1 MKLTPYL
8 QWQKLEHPVLTA
20 RQTELWVRYV
30 SGHNP
35 DISGNKLLKL
45 KYQLELALQQKYQGL
60 LTFGGAFSNHLVA
73 TAAAAAEN
81 NLKSVGI
88 VRGEDADPNNP
99 TLALCQSYGMQ
110 LISVSRA
117 YYQQR
122 HQPDTV
128 QQLQAQYPG
137 YLLIPEGGTCEAA
150 VRGISELDMC
160 TTPAGPA
167 SLLICAVGSGG
178 TIAGL
183 IHGAQNTA
191 VLGIAVV
198 KDQSLPDK
206 IRQFLPADRT
216 WPEWRLVQALHQPR
230 YGRFDQKLWQ
240 FCQSFADQGLQLEPV
255 YTGKALY
262 SLFELIKSGDIP
274 TGSRLS
280 FFHTGGLQALKG
292 LAYKGLIPPLNSVKT
307 DFNPTVDSEQ

>member
-1 MKLTPYL
+1 MKLTSYL
-8 QWQKLEHPVLTA
+8 QWKKLQHPVLTGH
-20 RQTELWVRYV
+20 QTELWLRYAP
-30 SGHNP
+30 SDNP

-81 NLKSVGI
+81 NLKSIGI
-88 VRGEDADPNNP
+88 VRGEDADLNNP

-110 LISVSRA
+110 LIRVSRA
-117 YYQQR
+117 DYQSR
-122 HQPDTV
+122 HLPETI
-128 QQLQAQYPG
+128 QQLSAQFPA
-137 YLLIPEGGTCEAA
+137 YLHIPEGGTCEAA
-150 VRGISELDMC
+150 VRGVSELDMC
-160 TTPAGPA
+160 NTPNGPA

-183 IHGAQNTA
+183 IHGAESTA

-198 KDQSLPDK
+198 KDLSLPEK
-206 IRQFLPADRT
+206 IKQFLPLDRS
-216 WPEWRLVQALHQPR
+216 WPEWQLIQALHQPR
-230 YGRFDQKLWQ
+230 YGRFDQELWR
-240 FCQSFADQGLQLEPV
+240 FCQSFADQEVWLEPI

-262 SLFELIKSGDIP
+262 SVFELIKSGVIP
-274 TGSRLS
+274 KGSRLS

-292 LAYKGLIPPLNSVKT
+292 LAYRGLI
-307 DFNPTVDSEQ
+307 NPITDSEQ

>member
-1 MKLTPYL
+1 MKLTSYL
-8 QWQKLEHPVLTA
+8 QWQNIQHPVLTEH
-20 RQTELWVRYV
+20 QTELWLRYV
-30 SGHNP
+30 PSSNP

-45 KYQLELALQQKYQGL
+45 KYQLEQALQQKYQGL

-88 VRGEDADPNNP
+88 VRGEEADINNP
-99 TLALCQSYGMQ
+99 TLAICQSYGMR
-110 LISVSRA
+110 LIPVSRA
-117 YYQQR
+117 YYQSRYLQE
-122 HQPDTV
+122 TL
-128 QQLQAQYPG
+128 QQLKGQFPD
-137 YLLIPEGGTCEAA
+137 YLHIPEGGTCEAA
-150 VRGISELDMC
+150 VRGVSELDMRN
-160 TTPAGPA
+160 TPAGPA

-178 TIAGL
+178 TVAGV
-183 IHGAQNTA
+183 IHGAETTA

-206 IRQFLPADRT
+206 IKQLLPSERH

-230 YGRFDQKLWQ
+230 YGRFDQELWQ
-240 FCQSFADQGLQLEPV
+240 FCQSFAHQGLQLEPI

-262 SLFELIKSGDIP
+262 SVFELIKRGEIP
-274 TGSRLS
+274 PGSRLS

-292 LAYKGLIPPLNSVKT
+292 LAYRGLIS
-307 DFNPTVDSEQ
+307 PTADSEQ

>member
-8 QWQKLEHPVLTA
+8 QWQKLQHPVLA
-20 RQTELWVRYV
+20 AHQTELWIRHV
-30 SGHNP
+30 SGNNP

-60 LTFGGAFSNHLVA
+60 LTFGGAFSNHLLA
-73 TAAAAAEN
+73 TAATAAEN

-88 VRGEDADPNNP
+88 VRGEEADINNP

-110 LISVSRA
+110 LVAVSRA
-117 YYQQR
+117 YYQGR
-122 HQPDTV
+122 HLPETI
-128 QQLQAQYPG
+128 QQLSEQFPG
-137 YLLIPEGGTCEAA
+137 YLHVPEGGTCEAA
-150 VRGISELDMC
+150 VRGVSELEMC
-160 TTPAGPA
+160 ATPTGPA

-178 TIAGL
+178 TMAGL
-183 IHGAQNTA
+183 IHGSDSTA

-198 KDQSLPDK
+198 KDLSLPAK
-206 IRQFLPADRT
+206 IKQFLPESRD
-216 WPEWRLVQALHQPR
+216 WPEWRLVQALHQPG

-240 FCQSFADQGLQLEPV
+240 FCQSFAQQGLQLEPI

-262 SLFELIKSGDIP
+262 SVFELIKGGEIP
-274 TGSRLS
+274 EGSRLS

-292 LAYKGLIPPLNSVKT
+292 MAYRGLIPT
-307 DFNPTVDSEQ
+307 TDSE

>member
-1 MKLTPYL
+1 MKITSYL
-8 QWQKLEHPVLTA
+8 QWKKLQHPVLTEH
-20 RQTELWVRYV
+20 QTELWLRYAP
-30 SGHNP
+30 SENP

-81 NLKSVGI
+81 NLKSIGI
-88 VRGEDADPNNP
+88 VRGEDADLNNP

-110 LISVSRA
+110 LIRVSRA
-117 YYQQR
+117 DYQSR
-122 HQPDTV
+122 HLPETI
-128 QQLQAQYPG
+128 QQLSAQFPA
-137 YLLIPEGGTCEAA
+137 YLHIPEGGTCEAA
-150 VRGISELDMC
+150 VRGVSELDMC
-160 TTPAGPA
+160 NTPNGPA

-183 IHGAQNTA
+183 IHGAESTA

-198 KDQSLPDK
+198 KDLSLPEK
-206 IRQFLPADRT
+206 IKQFLPADRL
-216 WPEWRLVQALHQPR
+216 WPEWQLIQALHQPR
-230 YGRFDQKLWQ
+230 YGRFDQELWQ
-240 FCQSFADQGLQLEPV
+240 FCQSFTEQEVQFEPI

-262 SLFELIKSGDIP
+262 SVFELIKSGVIP
-274 TGSRLS
+274 KGSRLS

-292 LAYKGLIPPLNSVKT
+292 LAYRGLI
-307 DFNPTVDSEQ
+307 NPTTDSEQ

>member
-1 MKLTPYL
+1 MKLSPYL
-8 QWQKLEHPVLTA
+8 QWQKLQHPVLSA
-20 RQTELWVRYV
+20 HQTELWVRYV
-30 SGHNP
+30 AGQNP

-110 LISVSRA
+110 LVPVSRA

-128 QQLQAQYPG
+128 QQLLTQYPC
-137 YLLIPEGGTCEAA
+137 YLHIPEGGTCEAA

-167 SLLICAVGSGG
+167 SLLVCAVGSGG
-178 TIAGL
+178 TVAGL

-206 IRQFLPADRT
+206 IRQFLPAEQN
-216 WPEWRLVQALHQPR
+216 WPEWRLVQALHQPG
-230 YGRFDQKLWQ
+230 YGRFDQTLWQ
-240 FCQSFADQGLQLEPV
+240 FCQSFADQGLKLEPV

-274 TGSRLS
+274 KGSRLS
-280 FFHTGGLQALKG
+280 FFHTGGLQGLKG
-292 LAYKGLIPPLNSVKT
+292 LAYKGLIPPQ
-307 DFNPTVDSEQ
+307 DF